1 MRTSVSEF
9 ERLKPRK
16 THKAIQKLLNKYKHI
31 VADMEIIGDED
42 LTKIE
47 MAADFLKELQEIMKV
62 FKTGK

>member
-1 MRTSVSEF
+1 MNISEF
-9 ERLKPRK
+9 ERKKPRE
-16 THKAIQKLLNKYKHI
+16 TYKAIQKLVNKYKHI

>member
-1 MRTSVSEF
+1 MNISEF
-9 ERLKPRK
+9 ERKKPRK
-16 THKAIQKLLNKYKHI
+16 THKAIKQLIDKYKHI

>member
-16 THKAIQKLLNKYKHI
+16 TYKAIQKLISKYKHI
-31 VADMEIIGDED
+31 VVDMEIKGEED

-47 MAADFLKELQEIMKV
+47 MAADFLKELEKIMKV
-62 FKTGK
+62 FKTGE

>member
-1 MRTSVSEF
+1 MK
-9 ERLKPRK
+9 ERNRARPIKQSK
-16 THKAIQKLLNKYKHI
+16 KQIDKYKHI

-62 FKTGK
+62 FKNGE

>member
-1 MRTSVSEF
+1 MNISEF
-9 ERLKPRK
+9 ERNKPRK
-16 THKAIQKLLNKYKHI
+16 THKAIKKLIDKYKHI

-62 FKTGK
+62 FRNGE